1 MSFRT
6 SFLPSLLHAR
16 PSPSATVSGP
26 VFQPFRSFHP
36 PPASFRQRLAQNQPR
51 VISIARSA
59 PAPTRRISPLML
71 GIGAAV
77 GLTSFSLASP
87 SRQVRCD
94 SLFSSS
100 SGNNNPLG
108 NEPAPESILSVYELS
123 FGAVCGICSGVFIK
137 KGARAIAFLLGGV
150 FILLQYLSSK
160 SLVTVDWAK
169 LGSRYDSAFGSKTS
183 AGGYRGPTVGGVWNR
198 IVDFLTSNFQQ
209 RASFLAGLVL
219 GLRLG

>member
-1 MSFRT
+1 MSFTT
-6 SFLPSLLHAR
+6 SFLPALLHAR
-16 PSPSATVSGP
+16 PSPTATSTLRSNL
-26 VFQPFRSFHP
+26 RSFHP
-36 PPASFRQRLAQNQPR
+36 PPAFRRFQQNQPR
-51 VISIARSA
+51 VISLARSH
-59 PAPTRRISPLML
+59 PAPKRISPFSL

-77 GLTSFSLASP
+77 AFTSLSLTLP
-87 SRQVRCD
+87 NRQVRCE
-94 SLFSSS
+94 SVLTPPS
-100 SGNNNPLG
+100 SGRTSPLPDDPQPG
-108 NEPAPESILSVYELS
+108 SILSVYELS

-160 SLVTVDWAK
+160 SYIHVDWAK
-169 LGSRYDSAFGSKTS
+169 LGGRYDSTFGSKTS
-183 AGGYRGPTVGGVWNR
+183 TGGYKGPTVGGVYSR